1 MKYLFLDTNVFLHYN
16 SFEDIPWKE
25 LVSDDFTI
33 VITPVVQQ
41 ELDKHKDQSREKI
54 QKRARK
60 VSSLLF
66 DYLIGNKECRVP
78 IVRCKEPVPTEE
90 DRINMDLSVNDNRII
105 LAALKSGYNLDE
117 VVFVTGDR
125 TNIFRAIDHNLGH
138 LFLDEKYKL
147 KSEKTETEKRV
158 EELEKELKD
167 VKERVPNPKIQFED
181 GCTTILFNRYAA
193 EDVNAIVEERML
205 AVEKEVPEIH
215 FEESG
220 EGTLPDLKRTIMALQ
235 GTWYPH
241 YNEERQEYLNEERAY
256 QILAVKRDCLDNR
269 FARISLRLKNEG
281 NSPTGEEKVFIK
293 IPDQVKIFTKRK
305 SRERFQYV
313 KPLKPGG
320 GLVALPRETR
330 RTLLDAAIP
339 YTGPDNYIWMW
350 NPDKPIDHSG
360 YFELSPESVM
370 QKLSKDL
377 GFEFYIDLQFEQSF
391 DIQWVLLD
399 EYLPDYVGGILSVI
413 IND

>member
-33 VITPVVQQ
+33 VIAPVVQQ

-60 VSSLLF
+60 MSSLLF
-66 DYLIGNKECRVP
+66 DYLIGNKECKVP

-90 DRINMDLSVNDNRII
+90 DRLNMDLSVNDNRII
-105 LAALKSGYNLDE
+105 LAALKSGYSLDDI
-117 VVFVTGDR
+117 VFVTGDR
-125 TNIFRAIDHNLGH
+125 NNIFRAIDHNLGY
-138 LFLDEKYKL
+138 LFLEEEYKL
-147 KSEKTETEKRV
+147 KPEKTEAEKRV
-158 EELEKELKD
+158 EELERQLKD
-167 VKERVPNPKIQFED
+167 ATERVPNPKIQFED
-181 GCTTILFNRYAA
+181 GSSEITFSRYSM
-193 EDVNAIVEERML
+193 EDVDAIVEERM
-205 AVEKEVPEIH
+205 AAIEKDVPEIV
-215 FEESG
+215 FEKQED
-220 EGTLPDLKRTIMALQ
+220 GTISDLRRTIMALQ
-235 GTWYPH
+235 GTWSPN
-241 YNEERQEYLNEERAY
+241 YNEERQEYLEEERAY
-256 QILAVKRDCLDNR
+256 QMLVAKRDGLDTR
-269 FARISLRLKNEG
+269 FARISLRLKNDG

-293 IPDQVKIFTKRK
+293 IPGHVKVYTRRK
-305 SRERFQYV
+305 SRESHQYV

-320 GLVALPRETR
+320 GLAALPRETR
-330 RTLLDAAIP
+330 RSLLNAAIP

-350 NPDKPIDHSG
+350 NPEKPIVHDG

-370 QKLSKDL
+370 QKLSADL

-399 EYLPDYVGGILSVI
+399 EYLPDYVGGILSVKI
-413 IND
+413 IA

>member
-60 VSSLLF
+60 MSSLLF
-66 DYLIGNKECRVP
+66 DYLIGNKECKVP

-90 DRINMDLSVNDNRII
+90 DKLIMDLSINDNRII
-105 LAALKSGYNLDE
+105 LSALKSGYDVRDIVL
-117 VVFVTGDR
+117 VTGDR
-125 TNIFRAIDHNLGH
+125 NNIFRAIDHNLGH

-147 KSEKTETEKRV
+147 KPEKTESEKRI
-158 EELEKELKD
+158 EELERQLKD
-167 VKERVPNPKIQFED
+167 ATEKVPNPKIQFED
-181 GCTTILFNRYAA
+181 ESTSISFCRYVE
-193 EDVNAIVEERML
+193 EDVDAIVNERM
-205 AVEKEVPEIH
+205 ASVEIEVPEIKIDK
-215 FEESG
+215 EE
-220 EGTLPDLKRTIMALQ
+220 EGSVPDLKRTIMALQ
-235 GTWYPH
+235 GTWSPH
-241 YNEERQEYLNEERAY
+241 YNEERQEYLEEERAY
-256 QILAVKRDCLDNR
+256 QNLVVKRDCLDNR
-269 FARISLRLKNEG
+269 FARVSLRLKNDG

-293 IPDQVKIFTKRK
+293 IPEQVKVYTKRK
-305 SRERFQYV
+305 SRERYQYV

-320 GLVALPRETR
+320 GMAALPRETR
-330 RTLLDAAIP
+330 RSLLNATIP

-350 NPDKPIDHSG
+350 NPDNPIEHSG

-370 QKLSKDL
+370 QKLSVDL

-391 DIQWVLLD
+391 DIQWVLID
-399 EYLPDYVGGILSVI
+399 EYLPDYVGGILSI
-413 IND
+413 KICD